1 MPSCIAISLRES
13 EIIGYGKSLPD
24 DRLLY
29 ACISLIQPWCDSTG
43 SQDRAMHLTLRLEN
57 SGISDAIV
65 PSSVVHTGVKS
76 AGWENRM
83 PHLYMGKACSLY
95 IVEYAIRV

>member
-1 MPSCIAISLRES
+1 MPSCMAISLLGS
-13 EIIGYGKSLPD
+13 EMIGYGKLAG

-43 SQDRAMHLTLRLEN
+43 SQDRAIHLTLRLEN
-57 SGISDAIV
+57 SGISDATV

-76 AGWENRM
+76 AGWENRI
-83 PHLYMGKACSLY
+83 PHL
-95 IVEYAIRV
+95 